1 MYVHYKNKI
10 VFNVCFLGVSI
21 TETVDCE
28 GTGEPIAG
36 RDETDPSSGYEF
48 EFLYSTKATPYFNSL
63 DVVQGYIDTDLTIT
77 GEGKIS
83 TTHLTDHQLDVRC
96 CLSMM
101 YERTMSS

>member
-1 MYVHYKNKI
+1 MYKI
-10 VFNVCFLGVSI
+10 VCNLCFFLGVSI

-48 EFLYSTKATPYFNSL
+48 EFLYSTKATPYFNTL

-77 GEGKIS
+77 GEGKII
-83 TTHLTDHQLDVRC
+83 TTHLTDYQLDVKC
-96 CLSMM
+96 CLRFV
-101 YERTMSS
+101 YERTHSN